1 MDIGTILFS
10 DAGGNIE
17 LLAQGFLFPSQVT
30 FDKYGAL
37 YVSDTGNGIF
47 KIVHKGWT
55 IPAVI
60 KLKEKLLDEVRQSN
74 IAIGI
79 KNSLVQKLVNV
90 DKDLEK
96 GNITPAI
103 NLLSAFKHEVSA
115 QRGKE
120 IPADLADSWTKKV
133 DDIIKALKEVE

>member
-1 MDIGTILFS
+1 M
-10 DAGGNIE
+10 
-17 LLAQGFLFPSQVT
+17 
-30 FDKYGAL
+30 
-37 YVSDTGNGIF
+37 YVSDIGNGVF
-47 KIVHKGWT
+47 KISHKSWT

-60 KLKEKLLDEVRQSN
+60 KLKEKLLDEIRQSN

-90 DKDLEK
+90 DKDLEE
-96 GNITPAI
+96 GRITSAI
-103 NLLSAFKHEVSA
+103 NLLSAFKHEVRA
-115 QRGKE
+115 QRGKK